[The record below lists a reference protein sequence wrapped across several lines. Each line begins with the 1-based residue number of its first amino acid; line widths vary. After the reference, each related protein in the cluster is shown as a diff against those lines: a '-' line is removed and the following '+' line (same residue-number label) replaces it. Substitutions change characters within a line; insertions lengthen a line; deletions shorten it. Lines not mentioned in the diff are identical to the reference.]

1 MELEKAMGDAHPADT
16 IDQTCRD
23 PGDDEEWEMA
33 NWFFVLCIDVLEVF
47 ASLALLEK
55 HSK

>member
-1 MELEKAMGDAHPADT
+1 MGDAHPADT